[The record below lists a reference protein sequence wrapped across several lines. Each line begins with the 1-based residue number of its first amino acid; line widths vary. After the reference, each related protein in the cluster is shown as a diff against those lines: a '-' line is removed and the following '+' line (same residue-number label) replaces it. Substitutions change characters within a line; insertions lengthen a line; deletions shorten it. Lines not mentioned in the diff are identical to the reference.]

1 MYPRILFHYLIPFS
15 SAEKKQIDVKTLLFC
30 RALLS
35 AQIVQ
40 LYSKIMVKVILL
52 LVLEY
57 IYDALSDL
65 VSDEADLKIEIRNC
79 T

>member
-1 MYPRILFHYLIPFS
+1 METLFIF
-15 SAEKKQIDVKTLLFC
+15 

-40 LYSKIMVKVILL
+40 LYSRIMVKVILF
-52 LVLEY
+52 VLEY
-57 IYDALSDL
+57 IYDAFSDL
-65 VSDEADLKIEIRNC
+65 VSDESDLMIEVRNC